1 MQFGKRKDVNM
12 DLETLLQKHFGL
24 NTQLNSNE
32 GEEAYE
38 RMIGF
43 IYDLSLITDKF
54 DHHSVISDLD
64 DI

>member
-1 MQFGKRKDVNM
+1 MM

-24 NTQLNSNE
+24 NAQLNSNE

-54 DHHSVISDLD
+54 NHHLVISDLD
-64 DI
+64 SI